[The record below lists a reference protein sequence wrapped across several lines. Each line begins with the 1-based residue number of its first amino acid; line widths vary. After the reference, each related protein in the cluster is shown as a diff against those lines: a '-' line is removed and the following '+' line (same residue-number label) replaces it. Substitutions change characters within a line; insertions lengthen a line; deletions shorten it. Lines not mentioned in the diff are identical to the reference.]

1 MSRRPIDR
9 VMRFFAVRLCLYA
22 LAGLV
27 ATLGMSLTG
36 GDGWLSEMRQG
47 IFPWVTL
54 AMVNELLYRLNHRSK
69 PVTKG
74 ARTRWSGIVVVDGTR
89 FRWAAVRD
97 DESAAVAIERAG
109 GRGRRIVAQVEHDE
123 AITPELVEQIIHEAV
138 EHGWAP
144 RKRGRQVTF
153 RMVGTDRPTLT
164 NGPPAS

>member
-1 MSRRPIDR
+1 MSRGPIDR

-27 ATLGMSLTG
+27 ATLGLSLTG
-36 GDGWLSEMRQG
+36 GDGWLSAMRQG

-54 AMVNELLYRLNHRSK
+54 AVVNESFYRLNHRK
-69 PVTKG
+69 QPVTNRAG
-74 ARTRWSGIVVVDGTR
+74 TRWSGIVVVAGTR

-97 DESAAVAIERAG
+97 DESAAIAVERAG

-123 AITPELVEQIIHEAV
+123 AITPELVEQIIHEAL

-153 RMVGTDRPTLT
+153 RMAGTDRPTLT
-164 NGPPAS
+164 DGPPAS